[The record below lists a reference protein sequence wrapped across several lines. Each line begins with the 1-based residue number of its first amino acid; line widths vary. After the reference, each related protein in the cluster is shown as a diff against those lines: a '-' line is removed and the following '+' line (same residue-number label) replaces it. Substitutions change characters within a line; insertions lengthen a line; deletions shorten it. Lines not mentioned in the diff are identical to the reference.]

1 MLWRALCPQSQQA
14 ASAGLMSKTPH
25 MASPMTSP
33 TSVLCL
39 PPGTWVT
46 RGRAAETQ
54 ELLFTCTTSLGKHL
68 SPSES
73 RRCPRAN
80 HTQGCARTTAMT
92 VPSLKD
98 QVPGASCPDLGNK
111 APSPSAIDFCLL
123 FACRVS
129 EASLGPNAAAEW
141 RPAALLGS
149 LTFGR
154 QCSCCSPPSRY

>member
-1 MLWRALCPQSQQA
+1 
-14 ASAGLMSKTPH
+14 
-25 MASPMTSP
+25 
-33 TSVLCL
+33 
-39 PPGTWVT
+39 
-46 RGRAAETQ
+46 
-54 ELLFTCTTSLGKHL
+54 
-68 SPSES
+68 
-73 RRCPRAN
+73 
-80 HTQGCARTTAMT
+80 MT

-154 QCSCCSPPSRY
+154 QRSCCSRLQDIKHKPLRVLPASFCLGGGAFSFS